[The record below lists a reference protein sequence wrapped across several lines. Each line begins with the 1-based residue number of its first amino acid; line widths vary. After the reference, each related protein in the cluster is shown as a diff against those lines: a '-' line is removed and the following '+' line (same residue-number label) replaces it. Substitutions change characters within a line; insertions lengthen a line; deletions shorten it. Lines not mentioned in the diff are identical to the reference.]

1 MFDELRRALRR
12 LENVQQVSVSLQC
25 DEDGYFDR
33 ECPSEECTF
42 LFKVHFDDWG
52 EKVGEEAGC
61 PFCGHSALREEW
73 NTEEQTE
80 HIRKTAISHI
90 NKTLGPALRRDAERW
105 NRRQPRNSFISIT
118 MNVTDGPRHIPVPP
132 AAAEPMRLRI
142 TCSKC
147 ECRYA
152 VIGAAYF
159 CPACGHS
166 DAEVLFGHTIS
177 GIRRSLCALTEV
189 RAAISDPDAAA
200 TTVRSLV
207 ENGLQSGVTAFQRY
221 AEALYSQLVASPK
234 PRRNAFQNLAEG
246 SELWHNAARKNYSD
260 YLTNTDMMEL
270 KRAFQQRHLLAHTQ
284 GIVDQDYITHSSD
297 TSQRVGQRLVIRE
310 STVHRYLDIIEKLT
324 AGLLGT
330 TRACLRQSS
339 NQDSQAT
346 DDA

>member
-1 MFDELRRALRR
+1 M
-12 LENVQQVSVSLQC
+12 
-25 DEDGYFDR
+25 
-33 ECPSEECTF
+33 
-42 LFKVHFDDWG
+42 
-52 EKVGEEAGC
+52 
-61 PFCGHSALREEW
+61 
-73 NTEEQTE
+73 EQTE
-80 HIRKTAISHI
+80 HLRKTAISHV

-105 NRRQPRNSFISIT
+105 NRRQPRNSFISVT
-118 MNVTDGPRHIPVPP
+118 MKVTDGPRHIPVPP

-142 TCSKC
+142 TCTEC

-166 DAEVLFGHTIS
+166 DAEVLFNHTIS
-177 GIRRSLCALTEV
+177 GIRKSLGALTEV

-200 TTVRSLV
+200 NTVRSLV

-221 AEALYSQLVASPK
+221 AEALYSRLVAGPK

-246 SELWHNAARKNYSD
+246 SELWHNATRKKYSD
-260 YLTNTDMMEL
+260 YLAHSDMMEL

-284 GIVDQDYITHSSD
+284 GIVDQDYITRSND
-297 TSQRVGQRLVIRE
+297 TSQRAGQRLVIRE
-310 STVHRYLDIIEKLT
+310 STVHHYLDIIEKL
-324 AGLLGT
+324 AVGLLET

-339 NQDSQAT
+339 NQDSRVA